1 MNHQNILFIAIPTLL
16 FIFLMLKLCFK
27 LQQKSIERIILLISL
42 PLIIGYI
49 GNVYYYG
56 LSMHKRA
63 LQSTSQINGCGWL
76 EQKISFNYHKGRSE
90 QAYKVRTENWQ
101 FIEFNGDTKS
111 HERLPLLNQL
121 KLRDAV
127 CFRYAQNV
135 QDQYKRYLLT
145 DLQLNPKPPTY

>member
-27 LQQKSIERIILLISL
+27 LQQKTIERIILLISL

-101 FIEFNGDTKS
+101 FIEFNGDPIAFK
-111 HERLPLLNQL
+111 HIAQL
-121 KLRDAV
+121 QHLQIGQQY
-127 CFRYAQNV
+127 CFSYATYIYDWNG
-135 QDQYKRYLLT
+135 RFILT
-145 DLQLNPKPPTY
+145 ELQPSF